1 MLQKYYKGPKLK
13 LTMLIIQER
22 ELHASLNLSLW

>member
-1 MLQKYYKGPKLK
+1 MLQKYYKGLKLK
-13 LTMLIIQER
+13 LTMLNIQER